1 MSGVEG
7 HHPPFEGDWILML
20 VMEEK
25 WKPKTISGVLC
36 LVVCMVLVSLTRYC
50 SRKIYTPFL
59 DMLILQTIHEVDN
72 ITTLPAQGGI
82 HHWRRVKGHL
92 GLKVLVQGME
102 GVEDL
107 AGVVGNMMAV
117 VLGMIAAVVAIV
129 VNTAVVV
136 GLVVEL
142 MCMTLLAEIQAPT
155 LKTCECSY
163 HPQRRA
169 VV

>member
-1 MSGVEG
+1 M
-7 HHPPFEGDWILML
+7 
-20 VMEEK
+20 
-25 WKPKTISGVLC
+25 
-36 LVVCMVLVSLTRYC
+36 
-50 SRKIYTPFL
+50 
-59 DMLILQTIHEVDN
+59 
-72 ITTLPAQGGI
+72 
-82 HHWRRVKGHL
+82 KGHL

-155 LKTCECSY
+155 PKTCGCSY